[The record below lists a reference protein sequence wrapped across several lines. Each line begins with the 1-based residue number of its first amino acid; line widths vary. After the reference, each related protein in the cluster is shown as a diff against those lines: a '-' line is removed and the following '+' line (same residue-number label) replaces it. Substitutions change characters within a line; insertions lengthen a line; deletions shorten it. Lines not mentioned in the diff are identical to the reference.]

1 MVFAS
6 DISKF
11 ELQQTEAHLGFD
23 NIGCRLPKCYY
34 LITLEVMMA
43 CKTRVVSSP
52 AGSNGRRA
60 SIVLVLYVQAVPIDN
75 ANLACTMHRP

>member
-11 ELQQTEAHLGFD
+11 ESLQAEAHLGLD
-23 NIGCRLPKCYY
+23 NIGCRLTKYHY
-34 LITLEVMMA
+34 LITLEVVMA
-43 CKTRVVSSP
+43 CKLRLDSSP

-60 SIVLVLYVQAVPIDN
+60 SVVLYVQAVAIDN
-75 ANLACTMHRP
+75 VNLACTVHRP

>member
-11 ELQQTEAHLGFD
+11 ESQQTEAHLGFD
-23 NIGCRLPKCYY
+23 NIGCRLTKYYY

-43 CKTRVVSSP
+43 CKT
-52 AGSNGRRA
+52 G
-60 SIVLVLYVQAVPIDN
+60 
-75 ANLACTMHRP
+75 